1 MQVVVLYQSRS
12 RKANT
17 RRLAE
22 MIGNKALE
30 LGADASM
37 WPVTNVDLGRL
48 AEADL
53 VFVGTWTDGVIVG
66 GHRPGQTGKLSKIPA
81 IYDKKTA
88 AFMTY
93 ALHAGK
99 VIDAFSGWLQ
109 RNKGADVV
117 AARAFRNR
125 DTNEATV
132 HQFVVEA
139 FEAAGVTV
147 DA

>member
-1 MQVVVLYQSRS
+1 MNVVVLYQSRS

-22 MIGNKALE
+22 MIGNTALQ

-37 WPVTNVDLGRL
+37 WPVTNVDLARL

-53 VFVGTWTDGVIVG
+53 VFVGTWTDGVVVG
-66 GHRPGQTGKLSKIPA
+66 GHRPGQTGKLAKLPA

-93 ALHAGK
+93 AIHAGK
-99 VIDAFSGWLQ
+99 VIDAFAGWLQ

-117 AARAFRNR
+117 AAKAFRNR
-125 DTNEATV
+125 DTTDEAV
-132 HQFVVEA
+132 HQFVVDA
-139 FEAAGVTV
+139 FESVGVTV
-147 DA
+147 SA